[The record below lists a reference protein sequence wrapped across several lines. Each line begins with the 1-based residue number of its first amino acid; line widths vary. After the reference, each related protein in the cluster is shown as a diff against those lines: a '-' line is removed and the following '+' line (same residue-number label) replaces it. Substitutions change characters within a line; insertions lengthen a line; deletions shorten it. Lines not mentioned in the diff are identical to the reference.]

1 MEIIA
6 LSAANYAKL
15 PAPAQFW
22 TGRSRTSNFATSPHT
37 IFLATRVNSD
47 LKSSKDMLMKKH
59 FAFAHSSYQIFIYYS
74 VAKDRNPC
82 YLVMLLLAKE
92 TNVLSESYKRDL
104 QNLTR

>member
-1 MEIIA
+1 
-6 LSAANYAKL
+6 
-15 PAPAQFW
+15 
-22 TGRSRTSNFATSPHT
+22 
-37 IFLATRVNSD
+37 
-47 LKSSKDMLMKKH
+47 MLMKKH